1 MLKAVLFHKVCFKT
15 LIYLLHGDIRTMIR
29 RSPLEQY
36 GRAKHDA
43 QAEFATAHEKTLML
57 FDGAINFLGVA
68 LQAID
73 RSDFELKGKMISKSI
88 AVIHGLKDCLDL
100 AQGELPSNLYD
111 LYEYMVERLF
121 KANLTSDSEAIKDVQ
136 GLLNTIRESWAKIP
150 SEVHQ
155 VSSIKTC

>member
-1 MLKAVLFHKVCFKT
+1 MF
-15 LIYLLHGDIRTMIR
+15 R

-43 QAEFATAHEKTLML
+43 QAEFASAHEKTLML
-57 FDGAINFLGVA
+57 FDGAITFIGVA

-88 AVIHGLKDCLDL
+88 SVVNGLKDCLDL
-100 AQGELPSNLYD
+100 TQGELPSNLYD

-121 KANLTSDSEAIKDVQ
+121 KANLTSDTKAIEEVQ
-136 GLLNTIRESWAKIP
+136 KLLKTIKESWAKIP

-155 VSSIKTC
+155 VSSAKARNI